1 MKKEEF
7 LDEHKKGRRAK
18 KHNIKPKKYIE
29 PQKPKKAAYGPGFAG
44 TYGSDAGYSGDG
56 GVGESRKF
64 TDYEL
69 AIMEGGG
76 SIESNE
82 VYYLKKQLQQR
93 LYERYEGKQPQLPDV
108 LEDFLPLAMKI
119 LDLKVLPK
127 IELEHRLEDHEQ
139 PTFGRYVNSKN
150 VIHLGLKNRHPLD
163 ILRTLAH
170 ELVHFKQNTEH
181 RLDAHSGETGSPEE
195 NEAHIKAGIIMRHFN
210 KRYPH
215 YFNLSALV

>member
-7 LDEHKKGRRAK
+7 LDEHRRGRRAK
-18 KHNIKPKKYIE
+18 IYNIKPQKYIEPIKPKK
-29 PQKPKKAAYGPGFAG
+29 PQNTLHKPGSYG
-44 TYGSDAGYSGDG
+44 TDAVD
-56 GVGESRKF
+56 EERKF

-108 LEDFLPLAMKI
+108 LEDFLHLAMKI

-127 IELEHRLEDHEQ
+127 IELENRLEDHEQ

-163 ILRTLAH
+163 VLRTLAH
-170 ELVHFKQNTEH
+170 ELVHFKQNLEN
-181 RLDAHSGETGSPEE
+181 RLDARSGETGSPEE

-215 YFNLSALV
+215 YFNLSALI